1 VSQPEPVGTLFGI
14 CIDVQDL
21 DRSAKFWTA
30 LLGLKVG
37 CRHDPYLEFE
47 RRDKEPLIL
56 LQKVPEKKTS
66 KTRVHLDVKVKDLD
80 AAVVKVEAL
89 GATTIQTVTEDGF
102 RVVVMEDP
110 DRNEFCLVMDPGPTA
125 A

>member
-1 VSQPEPVGTLFGI
+1 MRQSEPVGTLLGI

-37 CRHDPYLEFE
+37 RRHGRYLEFE

-56 LQKVPEKKTS
+56 LQKVLEKKIS
-66 KTRVHLDVKVKDLD
+66 KTRVHLDVAVKGLE
-80 AAVVKVEAL
+80 AAVARVEAL
-89 GATTIQTVTEDGF
+89 GAITVQTFTEDGWRF
-102 RVVVMEDP
+102 VVMEDP
-110 DRNEFCLVMDPGPTA
+110 DRNEFCLCMAPGHTA

>member
-1 VSQPEPVGTLFGI
+1 MSQSEPVGTLFGI

-21 DRSAKFWTA
+21 DRSAEFWTA

-37 CRHDPYLEFE
+37 RRHEPYLEFE

-56 LQKVPEKKTS
+56 LQKVPEKKSS
-66 KTRVHLDVKVKDLD
+66 KTRVHLDVEVKDLD

-89 GATTIQTVTEDGF
+89 GATTVQAFTDDGF
-102 RVVVMEDP
+102 SVVVMEDP
-110 DRNEFCLVMDPGPTA
+110 DRNEFCLVTAPGPTA